1 MLSDRLT
8 RIAAHRRA
16 LHMIPELGYDLIE
29 TQAYVLKV
37 LSRTRAKVEAL
48 SPSGALAY
56 FDMGRSET
64 VALRADMDALP
75 IEEKTGLSFASVH
88 PGCMH
93 ACGHDAHTAML
104 LALCEELDCLKTP
117 RNVLAVFQPAEEAGN
132 GAASVIASGAL
143 ERYGVKEIFA
153 CHVEPSLP
161 AGTVAS
167 RAGAL
172 MAMASEVHV
181 LVKGKSAHIA
191 HADEGIDALRAGA
204 EFLLAST
211 DLVQRNYTD
220 VRHLFGFGRLI
231 SGTANNI
238 VSDETRMDG
247 ALRAFDEGVFARIKE
262 DVLSVAREVSARTG
276 AQINVDIPG
285 GYPPLINDKGCF
297 CRLREKAQGL
307 PFRELESPKLTTED
321 FACYLKHV
329 PGLMFLLGIESPHP
343 LHSPFLSFGED
354 CLLNGAEMFMRL
366 I

>member
-1 MLSDRLT
+1 MLSDRLS

-16 LHMIPELGYDLIE
+16 LHRIPELGYELNE

-37 LSRTRAKVEAL
+37 LSKTRAKVEAL

-56 FDMGRSET
+56 FDMGRSGT

-75 IEEKTGLSFASVH
+75 MEEKTGLSYASVH

-93 ACGHDAHTAML
+93 ACGHDAHMAML
-104 LALCEELDCLKTP
+104 LALCEELDHLKTP

-132 GAASVIASGAL
+132 GAASVIRSGAL
-143 ERYGVKEIFA
+143 ERYGAKEIYA

-161 AGTVAS
+161 RGVIAS
-167 RAGAL
+167 RPGPL

-181 LVKGKSAHIA
+181 RVEGKSAHIA

-204 EFLLAST
+204 EFLLSST
-211 DLVQRNYTD
+211 DLVQKRWRD
-220 VRHLFGFGRLI
+220 VPHLFGFGRFM

-238 VSDETRMDG
+238 VSGETRMDG
-247 ALRAFDEGVFARIKE
+247 ALRAFDEDVFARMKE
-262 DVLSVAREVSARTG
+262 DVLCVARQVSARTG
-276 AQINVDIPG
+276 AQIDADIPG
-285 GYPPLINDKGCF
+285 GYPPLINDEACF
-297 CRLREKAQGL
+297 RRLAEKAQGL
-307 PFRELESPKLTTED
+307 PFRVLEKPLLTTED
-321 FACYLKHV
+321 FACYVKHV
-329 PGLMFLLGIESPHP
+329 PGLMFLLGVESPYP
-343 LHSPFLSFGED
+343 LHNPLLSFGED